1 MSQQHPLLKA
11 TVHVVHLACVHAC
24 RRSYRST
31 VGYDAC
37 CPNSSCCHSETPL
50 LTGQCRRCLVI
61 TRVSYWHE
69 SHDTQQRP
77 KAKPLCSSCQS
88 LYGLSTDSGGR
99 SCYWSLLQKKLHPS
113 HFRPCGVTGGTCVN
127 TLRCSV
133 FVFHLLHSSGPL
145 TPAWCARPCCSPA
158 FIPHPCRAR
167 SLEYM
172 PHPKVLTHRR
182 GGGQL

>member
-1 MSQQHPLLKA
+1 
-11 TVHVVHLACVHAC
+11 VHVVHLACVHAC

-31 VGYDAC
+31 VGDDAC
-37 CPNSSCCHSETPL
+37 CHNSSCCHSETPL
-50 LTGQCRRCLVI
+50 LTGQCRRCLV
-61 TRVSYWHE
+61 SYYWHE
-69 SHDTQQRP
+69 SHDTTAP
-77 KAKPLCSSCQS
+77 KGQTAACSSCQS

-113 HFRPCGVTGGTCVN
+113 HFRPGGYLCY

-133 FVFHLLHSSGPL
+133 CVFHLLHSSGPL